1 MAESFFATLE
11 CELLDRRSFRT
22 QSEAKLAVFEYIEGF
37 YNPRRR
43 HSSLGYRSP
52 VQFEHELTDGGIA
65 PNLPP
70 SRQTAF
76 RDKSIL
82 VKKEESEKITSR
94 REVLPV
100 H

>member
-1 MAESFFATLE
+1 MIEGLYNT
-11 CELLDRRSFRT
+11 RRS
-22 QSEAKLAVFEYIEGF
+22 
-37 YNPRRR
+37 

-52 VQFEHELTDGGIA
+52 VRFERELTDSGIA

-76 RDKSIL
+76 RDKAIF
-82 VKKEESEKITSR
+82 VKKEESETITSR